1 MIAALLLALQTVSPL
16 TRLDAETIPQPASSA
31 PPSEII
37 GGQVGAQV
45 RYAREDHTHPRIT
58 RAGTV
63 VTDAGGNWSITWA
76 TSLTAIPVVVTIP
89 VDAGSQPVMCSV
101 STRTMAGATGKCF
114 RSQLLPSTITLL
126 TALVN
131 YNVLG
136 GAASGVSV
144 QILAIPPTQ

>member
-1 MIAALLLALQTVSPL
+1 
-16 TRLDAETIPQPASSA
+16 
-31 PPSEII
+31 
-37 GGQVGAQV
+37 
-45 RYAREDHTHPRIT
+45 
-58 RAGTV
+58 
-63 VTDAGGNWSITWA
+63 
-76 TSLTAIPVVVTIP
+76 
-89 VDAGSQPVMCSV
+89 
-101 STRTMAGATGKCF
+101 MAGATGKCF